1 MLYAAGDREKEKKK
15 FYLDSDSFCQYLYFT
30 SSKIFASEVA
40 CLSPLQRW
48 PPPSPVPASLPICVL
63 AGTEKEH

>member
-1 MLYAAGDREKEKKK
+1 MIKSLLLTTTFFNQIYSTKGEMLYAAGDREKEKKK

-40 CLSPLQRW
+40 CLSPLQR
-48 PPPSPVPASLPICVL
+48 
-63 AGTEKEH
+63 